1 MSNYDL
7 EEDTLIHYQI
17 FLSFIFAF
25 TIFVSILISYNSIL
39 NLEKKETLFKG
50 NEAINLLRVNRFISF
65 FVAFGFLYIN
75 VCDEKIKKKYNRE
88 SVNSDL
94 QVISSVITLIASII
108 VLYVSFNGDSSIIGN
123 ENPEN

>member
-75 VCDEKIKKKYNRE
+75 VCDKKIKKKYNRE